1 MAVKHFK
8 STPSQLTDEGLCF
21 TDQVIHYDAALV
33 LLAYGL
39 LTQAT
44 CRHSALERGRVFGVA
59 ATMLRGRSL
68 VDQTLLLAPVSLS
81 HLPMGWCYVQRWARA
96 QAGV

>member
-1 MAVKHFK
+1 MCV
-8 STPSQLTDEGLCF
+8 
-21 TDQVIHYDAALV
+21 TDQIIHYDAALV
-33 LLAYGL
+33 LLAYGI
-39 LTQAT
+39 LTPAR
-44 CRHSALERGRVFGVA
+44 CRHSALERGHVFEVA
-59 ATMLRGRSL
+59 ATMLRGWSL